1 MVRHRIHG
9 LNLLLPYTS
18 SSDYNCIQKDQSV
31 FWFPSL
37 SHENHSTIYHPR
49 EQLFMLPVNGEK
61 QTNKPTNHNKNH
73 KKNKPNPIP
82 PPPNQYNKH
91 KTNFLCVTQ
100 TSYLHFRAT

>member
-18 SSDYNCIQKDQSV
+18 SGDYNCIQKDQSV

-49 EQLFMLPVNGEK
+49 QQLFMLPVNAEK
-61 QTNKPTNHNKNH
+61 QTNKPTTTKTT
-73 KKNKPNPIP
+73 KKPNQIQSPPAKPI
-82 PPPNQYNKH
+82 QQ
-91 KTNFLCVTQ
+91 TQ
-100 TSYLHFRAT
+100 N